1 MRLAAQLKKMRR
13 HQRYDAEQIVR
24 DSGKAAGDE
33 PLFGPVLN
41 VKVFDYQLDIDG
53 VQAVT
58 HTLAT
63 GPVNDLELAL
73 FPDETGG
80 LSLEILANKARY
92 DEAELRRHM
101 ARLTALLAQ
110 FAADPTLRCG
120 EAEMLSADELAR
132 LAAVNDTAVP
142 LPATTL
148 SALVADRGAEDP
160 GCAGAG
166 GRPLAVQLSRDAS
179 AGGGARAAAASARR
193 EAPGTAW
200 RWPCRA
206 RCS

>member
-53 VQAVT
+53 VEAVT

-80 LSLEILANKARY
+80 LSLEILANKQRY
-92 DEAELRRHM
+92 DEADAASPHGATDRAAGAVCRRSGAALRR
-101 ARLTALLAQ
+101 
-110 FAADPTLRCG
+110 G
-120 EAEMLSADELAR
+120 EMLSADELAQ
-132 LAAVNDTAVP
+132 LAAVNDTAAAA
-142 LPATTL
+142 ATTL
-148 SALVADRGAEDP
+148 SALVAEQARKRRMP
-160 GCAGAG
+160 RRWRTPAGSSAIA
-166 GRPLAVQLSRDAS
+166 RCVSRW
-179 AGGGARAAAASARR
+179 
-193 EAPGTAW
+193 W
-200 RWPCRA
+200 RWRSCCVSA
-206 RCS
+206 A